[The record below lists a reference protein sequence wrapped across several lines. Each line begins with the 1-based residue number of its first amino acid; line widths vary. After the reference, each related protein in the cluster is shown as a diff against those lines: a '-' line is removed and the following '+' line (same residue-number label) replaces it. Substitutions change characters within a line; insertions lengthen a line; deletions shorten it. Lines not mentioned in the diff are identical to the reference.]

1 MKSLESLQNGLC
13 LAAKADVRRRFH
25 SLHDKICRTDVLQE
39 AWERVKRN
47 RGAAGVD
54 GETIQQIDEY
64 GAERLLSELQNELR
78 EKTYR
83 TQHVRRVFI
92 PKRGGVGQRPLG
104 IPTVRDRVVQQAV
117 RLVIEPIFEA
127 DFQPCSY
134 GYRPNKSAK
143 QASLEIVKQLNS
155 GLTGIVDADIE
166 GFFDHV
172 NHDRLLSFV
181 MERIADPYIVKLVR
195 EWLRAGV
202 VYLDDDDDDDDDD
215 VVVTYPEEGTPQG
228 GVISPLLANIYLNK
242 LDTWWKELGICAGE
256 KAQLV
261 RYADDMVILTEQS
274 SAEHV
279 KSILEGLLSEL
290 SLKLSENKSRIVSAG
305 QGFDF
310 LSFHFVRSFKRWKG
324 KEVVYFFPSRDAT
337 KRFRER
343 VRGMTARRF
352 SNAKDEKRLAQELNR
367 FMLGWTGY
375 FNHTNAGR
383 AYTRLQEFVEWKF
396 RQFIRFRH
404 KLTRLSASHQGY
416 RQPRSYGLMRL
427 TGRISSAHMK
437 LNAAGRSPSVSRM
450 SE

>member
-1 MKSLESLQNGLC
+1 MKSLESLQNGLY
-13 LAAKADVRRRFH
+13 LAAKADVRRRSH
-25 SLHDKICRTDVLQE
+25 SLHDKVCRADVLQE
-39 AWERVKRN
+39 AWERVRKN

-64 GAERLLSELQNELR
+64 GAERLLSELQDELR

-83 TQHVRRVFI
+83 TQHIRRVFI
-92 PKRGGVGQRPLG
+92 PKRSGGRRPLG
-104 IPTVRDRVVQQAV
+104 IPAVRDRVVQQAV

-143 QASLEIVKQLNS
+143 QASLEIRKQLDS

-172 NHDRLLSFV
+172 NHGRLLSFV
-181 MERIADPYIVKLVR
+181 MERVADPYIVKLVR

-202 VYLDDDDDDDDDD
+202 VHLNE
-215 VVVTYPEEGTPQG
+215 VTYPEEGTPQG

-242 LDTWWKELGICAGE
+242 LDTWWKELGMDTGTHSAR
-256 KAQLV
+256 LV
-261 RYADDMVILTEQS
+261 RYADDIVILTKDS
-274 SAEHV
+274 NTEHV
-279 KSILEGLLSEL
+279 KSILEELLSEL
-290 SLKLSENKSRIVSAG
+290 RLKLSESKSRTVSAS

-310 LSFHFVRSFKRWKG
+310 LSFHFVTSFKRWKG
-324 KEVVYFFPSRDAT
+324 GEVTYFFPSSDASR
-337 KRFRER
+337 RFREK
-343 VRGMTARRF
+343 VRGMAARRF
-352 SNAKDEKRLAQELNR
+352 SNAKDERQLAQELNR
-367 FMLGWTGY
+367 FILGWTGY

-437 LNAAGRSPSVSRM
+437 LNAAG
-450 SE
+450 